1 VTGRGRAAVFG
12 AQGQI
17 GSEAMRA
24 LAAVGYE
31 TLRFGHAQC
40 DVTDAAAVG
49 AALNNFGE
57 GDVVVNAAAW
67 NDVAGAETR
76 FEDALLLNGCAPYFV
91 ALAARRHGATMV
103 HFGTDYVFDGR
114 KDSPYVESDAVH
126 PLNAYGR
133 TKLCGEVMATEV
145 SGRIYLARVST
156 VFGVALR
163 PRRENFVERVIAAA
177 RDGTRMRL
185 LGEGA
190 MSPTY
195 AADAADAIAQ
205 LLRDDAPFGTYH
217 VANSGACSWYAFAE
231 EIARLCGAQAAIERV
246 GADQSDVLVK
256 RPLNSAL
263 QSEKLSALGL
273 QTQSWQKGL
282 ERYLRAT
289 GRLQGD

>member
-1 VTGRGRAAVFG
+1 VFG

-24 LAAVGYE
+24 LAAIGYE
-31 TLRFGHAQC
+31 TLGFGRAQC
-40 DVTDAAAVG
+40 DVTDAKAVG
-49 AALNNFGE
+49 NALKSFGE
-57 GDVVVNAAAW
+57 ADVVVNAAAW
-67 NDVAGAETR
+67 NDVAGAETG
-76 FEDALLLNGCAPYFV
+76 FAGAMLLNGCAPYFI
-91 ALAARRHGATMV
+91 ARAVHRHGATMV

-133 TKLCGEVMATEV
+133 TKLCGEVMASEV
-145 SGRIYLARVST
+145 AERLYLARVST
-156 VFGVALR
+156 VFGVAAR
-163 PRRENFVERVIAAA
+163 PRRENFVERVIAAS
-177 RDGTRMRL
+177 RDGTPMRL
-185 LGEGA
+185 LDEGA

-231 EIARLCGAQAAIERV
+231 EIARLCGAKATFERV
-246 GADQSDVLVK
+246 GADQSDVLVQ

-263 QSEKLSALGL
+263 RSEKLSGLGL

-282 ERYLRAT
+282 QRYLRAT
-289 GRLQGD
+289 GRLKGD